1 MCTAECQTSVAMHL
15 FRTVK
20 AAINLKNKAQLL
32 ALLIIRI
39 IIIPYKI
46 LYLCVTD
53 VDPVVLQRFFLV
65 DLLLCC

>member
-1 MCTAECQTSVAMHL
+1 MITAECRTSVAMHL
-15 FRTVK
+15 FGTVK

>member
-1 MCTAECQTSVAMHL
+1 MHL
-15 FRTVK
+15 FGTVK
-20 AAINLKNKAQLL
+20 AEINLKNKAQLL
-32 ALLIIRI
+32 TLLIRI

-46 LYLCVTD
+46 LYLYVTD

>member
-1 MCTAECQTSVAMHL
+1 MHL
-15 FRTVK
+15 FGTVK

>member
-1 MCTAECQTSVAMHL
+1 MHL
-15 FRTVK
+15 FGTAK